1 MTEQEHKLERQRLL
15 EIERKKQQK
24 YGYGNEWDGKRDVRN
39 KVRYSR
45 KMKHVGRFRYDLEEE
60 GD

>member
-1 MTEQEHKLERQRLL
+1 MTEQEEKLERQRLL
-15 EIERKKQQK
+15 EIEHKKEHK
-24 YGYGNEWDGKRDVRN
+24 SGYGDEWDGKRDIRN

-45 KMKHVGRFRYDLEEE
+45 KLKHVGRFRYDLEEE